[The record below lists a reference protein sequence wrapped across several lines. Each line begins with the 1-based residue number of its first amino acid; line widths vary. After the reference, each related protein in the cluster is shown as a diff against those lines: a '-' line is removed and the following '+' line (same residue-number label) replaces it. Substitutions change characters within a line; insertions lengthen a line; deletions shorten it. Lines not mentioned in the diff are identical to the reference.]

1 MTDQPPYTLPAQ
13 FTFGSGDDQVTA
25 AVSIPFVHRNLTQ
38 LLPILYSLSDSVSES
53 VASKLSQTGQPISCK
68 AGCGACCRLMV
79 PLNLF
84 EAEAL
89 AGWIRSQPEAKQQ
102 ELAQRFETALAKLAA
117 AGLVDR
123 MVSEDWRVQS
133 DSALK
138 VVNDYFSAQVPC
150 PFLEDESCSI
160 YPIRPLICRE
170 YLVTSPPEQ
179 CSDLAKPV
187 TRVNLPLVL
196 TRVLDSIGAELDPN
210 RPGWIPLVF
219 LFDWMKTN
227 VHPGNGVAG
236 LAPMLIAEIINKVDQ
251 TKPAAPESLSPSVP

>member
-1 MTDQPPYTLPAQ
+1 MSEQPSNTLPAE
-13 FTFGSGDDQVTA
+13 FTFGSGDDQIKATVN
-25 AVSIPFVHRNLTQ
+25 IPFGHRNLTQ
-38 LLPILYSLSDSVSES
+38 ILPILHSLSDSVIAS
-53 VASKLSQTGQPISCK
+53 VGSKLSQAGQPISCK

-89 AGWIRSQPEAKQQ
+89 AAWIRSQPEAKQQ
-102 ELAQRFETALAKLAA
+102 ELALRFENALAKLAA

-138 VVNDYFSAQVPC
+138 IVNDYFSAQVPC

-170 YLVTSPPEQ
+170 YLVTSPAEQ
-179 CSDLAKPV
+179 CSDLAMPV
-187 TRVNLPLVL
+187 TRVKLPLVL
-196 TRVLDSIGAELDPN
+196 TRVLDSIGTELDPN

-219 LFDWMKTN
+219 LFDWMKSG

-236 LAPMLIAEIINKVDQ
+236 FAPMLIAEIMDRVDQ

>member
-1 MTDQPPYTLPAQ
+1 MTDQPPHTIPAE
-13 FTFGSGDDQVTA
+13 FTFGSDDDQVTA
-25 AVSIPFVHRNLTQ
+25 TAYIPFGRRNLTQ
-38 LLPILYSLSDSVSES
+38 LLPILHSLSES
-53 VASKLSQTGQPISCK
+53 VIESVGSKLSQTGQPISCK

-89 AGWIRSQPEAKQQ
+89 ATWICSQPEARQQ
-102 ELAQRFETALAKLAA
+102 ELAQRFENVLVKLAA

-123 MVSEDWRVQS
+123 MASEDWRVQS

-150 PFLEDESCSI
+150 PFLVDESCSI

-170 YLVTSPPEQ
+170 YLVTSPAEH
-179 CSDLAKPV
+179 CSDLAMPV
-187 TRVNLPLVL
+187 TRVKLPLVL
-196 TRVLDSIGAELDPN
+196 TRVLDSIGAELDAAK
-210 RPGWIPLVF
+210 PGWIPLVF

-227 VHPGNGVAG
+227 THPGVGVAG
-236 LAPMLIAEIINKVDQ
+236 FAPMLIAEIINRVDQ
-251 TKPAAPESLSPSVP
+251 TKPAAP